1 MALLG
6 KAPLPVGTL
15 QSSLRYA
22 EYAAMNKLMKIVGGS
37 LVVLAAG
44 VGVTAGA
51 AMLLSERKLNRIVDV
66 NVTSINLAS
75 LNPSKERGEYL
86 FRTRGCSECHGA
98 KGEGKT
104 FIDDESTGFYV
115 YTPNITRGGGGAAAT
130 YSDTDW
136 IALLRHGLKPS
147 RTPVFIMPSED
158 YAQMADEDVAALVAY
173 IRALPASSERKAQ
186 IRMPLLLK
194 ALYAF
199 GVATDAAEKIDHNKP
214 APARVPEDS
223 HSQGEY
229 VAKTCAGCHGAG
241 LAGGKIPGAPPTW
254 PAAANLTSAADGAM
268 NRYGSA
274 EQFRQ
279 MMRSGKRA
287 DGTSIAVM
295 PFESLRAMSDTELDA
310 LFEFLK
316 TLQPKASGTR

>member
-1 MALLG
+1 MRLLVE
-6 KAPLPVGTL
+6 ASLPVGTL
-15 QSSLRYA
+15 YLCLRYA

-37 LVVLAAG
+37 LAVLAVG

-51 AMLLSERKLNRIVDV
+51 AMLLSERKMNRVLDV
-66 NVTSINLAS
+66 SVAPIDFAS
-75 LNPSKERGEYL
+75 FQPSMERGEYL
-86 FRTRGCSECHGA
+86 FLTRGCSECHGA
-98 KGEGKT
+98 RGEGRLAME
-104 FIDDESTGFYV
+104 DPSSGFYV
-115 YTPNITRGGGGAAAT
+115 YTPNITRGGSGAAAT

-136 IALLRHGLKPS
+136 VALLRHGLKPS
-147 RTPVFIMPSED
+147 RTPVLIMPSED

-173 IRALPASSERKAQ
+173 IRALPAAPEHKAV
-186 IRMPLLLK
+186 IRIPLMVK

-199 GVATDAAEKIDHNKP
+199 GLTSDAAEKIDHSQP

-223 HSQGEY
+223 HSQGAY
-229 VAKTCAGCHGAG
+229 VARTCAGCHGDG
-241 LAGGKIPGAPPTW
+241 LAGGKIPGAPPSW

-268 NRYGSA
+268 NRYASV

-279 MMRSGKRA
+279 MMRSGQRS

-295 PFESLRAMSDTELDA
+295 PFESLRAMSDAELDA
-310 LFEFLK
+310 LFGFLK